1 MKKKL
6 PRSKRFEI
14 LDDVYGVSV
23 LVITGIDW
31 KRSRAEIIKWMNWDE
46 REPLIKEAL
55 EFGGPAGLFHDSR
68 NGGRFVLY
76 FERAEPGAGELA
88 HECFH
93 LVHRRFQQCAVQ
105 LSEES
110 QEAWAYYL
118 DWWIRK
124 IGRKVWPK

>member
-46 REPLIKEAL
+46 LRLV
-55 EFGGPAGLFHDSR
+55 DSKDR
-68 NGGRFVLY
+68 
-76 FERAEPGAGELA
+76 PQSLA
-88 HECFH
+88 Q
-93 LVHRRFQQCAVQ
+93 VDRR
-105 LSEES
+105 
-110 QEAWAYYL
+110 
-118 DWWIRK
+118 
-124 IGRKVWPK
+124 